1 LLSKVE
7 DLNDVDDLLYKQGVA
22 HSESVLTKSDTCIL
36 YTFVGKVIDVDFKS
50 EATVLREKQLIS
62 FA

>member
-1 LLSKVE
+1 LLSKA
-7 DLNDVDDLLYKQGVA
+7 DLNDADHLLYKQGVA
-22 HSESVLTKSDTCIL
+22 HSELVLTNIDKCIL
-36 YTFVGKVIDVDFKS
+36 YTVAGKVIDVDFKS